1 MKQRNRDLTEG
12 NIKKQLA
19 TLTVPMLFG
28 MIGMVIFNLAD
39 TYFIGKLGVTELAA
53 ISFCFP
59 VIMFINSLSQGIGI
73 GTSSLVSR
81 NIHVSDR
88 QSIKMMAGRTLL
100 LGFLVVVLFVVAG
113 LLTIRPLF
121 SALGAN
127 EDILGYI
134 GDYMK
139 IWYLGVPVV
148 MFPMIGNNIVR
159 ATGDTMTPG
168 MLMLTSAIINIILDP
183 LLIFGIGPFP
193 AMGIR
198 GAALATVIARSVGLL
213 IILVILIKREKLL
226 TLKLGKFKEILAT
239 WKQVLYIAG
248 PASLALLITPVSIGL
263 ITRILSGFGKE
274 AVAAFGVASRVEMF
288 ALMVVVALGTV
299 MIIFIG
305 QNMSKQR
312 FDRIFKALK
321 YALFF
326 SLSWGALVFVVL
338 MLFRQP
344 ISAVFTNDTK
354 VVSITAKYFLIVG
367 ASYGFQ
373 GLVILSTA
381 SFNGLNKPYPSA
393 FFSMLRMLVLY
404 VPLAWLA
411 SRYFGLNGVFWAG
424 LLANIVAGS
433 LSYLFLYKK
442 VCRLEGTC
450 QKPDINE

>member
-404 VPLAWLA
+404 VPLAWIA
-411 SRYFGLNGVFWAG
+411 SRVFGLNGIFWSG
-424 LLANIVAGS
+424 LIANVIAGS
-433 LSYLFLYKK
+433 LAFLFLYRM
-442 VCRLEGTC
+442 VCKLEGSC
-450 QKPDINE
+450 AK

>member
-1 MKQRNRDLTEG
+1 MKQRSKDLTEG

-39 TYFIGKLGVTELAA
+39 TYFIGKLGVTQLAS
-53 ISFCFP
+53 ISFTFP
-59 VIMFINSLSQGIGI
+59 VIMFVNSLSQGIGI

-81 NIHVSDR
+81 NVHVADR
-88 QSIKMMAGRTLL
+88 QTIKMMAGRNLL
-100 LGFLVVVLFVVAG
+100 LGVLVVLIFVTAG
-113 LLTIRPLF
+113 LFTIKPLF
-121 SALGAN
+121 TALGAS

-134 GDYMK
+134 KDYMT
-139 IWYLGVPVV
+139 IWYIGVPFVV
-148 MFPMIGNNIVR
+148 VPMIGNNIIR
-159 ATGDTMTPG
+159 ATGDTLIPG
-168 MLMLTSAIINIILDP
+168 MLMLTSAAINIILDP

-193 AMGIR
+193 EMGIK
-198 GAALATVIARSVGLL
+198 GAALATVIARSVGLVFIL
-213 IILVILIKREKLL
+213 IILIKREKLL
-226 TLKLGKFKEILAT
+226 SFRLGKIKAILAT
-239 WKQVLYIAG
+239 WKQVFYVAG
-248 PASLALLITPVSIGL
+248 PAALALLITPLSIGL
-263 ITRILSGFGKE
+263 ITRIISGFGKE

-288 ALMVVVALGTV
+288 ALMVVVSLGTV

-305 QNMSKQR
+305 QNLSKHR

-321 YALFF
+321 YALTF
-326 SLSWGALVFVVL
+326 SLSWGALVFVIL
-338 MLFRQP
+338 LLFRQP
-344 ISAVFTNDTK
+344 IAAVFTKDVN
-354 VVSITAKYFLIVG
+354 VVAITASYFLIVG

-393 FFSMLRMLVLY
+393 FFSLLRMLVLY

-450 QKPDINE
+450 QKPDISE

>member
-274 AVAAFGVASRVEMF
+274 
-288 ALMVVVALGTV
+288 
-299 MIIFIG
+299 
-305 QNMSKQR
+305 
-312 FDRIFKALK
+312 
-321 YALFF
+321 
-326 SLSWGALVFVVL
+326 
-338 MLFRQP
+338 
-344 ISAVFTNDTK
+344 
-354 VVSITAKYFLIVG
+354 
-367 ASYGFQ
+367 
-373 GLVILSTA
+373 
-381 SFNGLNKPYPSA
+381 
-393 FFSMLRMLVLY
+393 
-404 VPLAWLA
+404 
-411 SRYFGLNGVFWAG
+411 
-424 LLANIVAGS
+424 
-433 LSYLFLYKK
+433 
-442 VCRLEGTC
+442 
-450 QKPDINE
+450 